1 MPRNDLRGHGEAYHS
16 ECIVWPGSVSRS
28 KGIAGL
34 GDDLLRQGIERKEM
48 QRNCTDGYGKG
59 IALDGRDGR
68 GMVWHRH
75 AEALFARRGVET
87 ALFSVTRQWQGKA
100 QPSASE
106 VTKRAEKPCVAAARR
121 GVAVIC
127 IAMEMHH
134 IDVRRQSLA
143 EFSVAKAR
151 QSSATRCGGMAKL

>member
-1 MPRNDLRGHGEAYHS
+1 MQGQSGDLPGIAS
-16 ECIVWPGSVSRS
+16 ELQGN
-28 KGIAGL
+28 GIAGL

-106 VTKRAEKPCVAAARR
+106 VTQRAANPCVAAARR
-121 GVAVIC
+121 GVVAIC
-127 IAMEMHH
+127 IAREMHP

-143 EFSVAKAR
+143 EFSVA
-151 QSSATRCGGMAKL
+151 GAKERR